1 MLEFKVSDTW
11 ASTDL
16 GMPFMQ
22 NMRSS
27 NRGAL
32 LADNIGAIRKANS
45 LWDRYLRHEH
55 EGT

>member
-1 MLEFKVSDTW
+1 MMLEFKVSDPGIY
-11 ASTDL
+11 TDL

-32 LADNIGAIRKANS
+32 LVDNIGAIRKG
-45 LWDRYLRHEH
+45 E
-55 EGT
+55 